1 MKVTTKLAAMALSA
15 TMFAFGANVNGNE
28 NQVMTKKTLTVAGAK
43 RIAAAI
49 AAEAARNQA
58 GGAIAIVDDGGNLI
72 YLERLENT
80 FAAGAEVA
88 TGKARTAA
96 LFRRQTRD
104 FEDAIKNGRLSLL
117 GVGVMTPLQGGVPVM
132 VEGQVVGAVGVSGAA
147 SAQQDEEFAK
157 VGAAALQ

>member
-1 MKVTTKLAAMALSA
+1 MELTTKLAAMALSV
-15 TMFAFGANVNGNE
+15 TMLAFGANVNGNDD
-28 NQVMTKKTLTVAGAK
+28 QVMMKKTLTVAGAK
-43 RIAAAI
+43 KVAAAI
-49 AAEAARNQA
+49 AAEAARNHA
-58 GGAIAIVDDGGNLI
+58 GGAIAVADDGGNLI

-117 GVGVMTPLQGGVPVM
+117 GVGVMTPLQGGVPIM
-132 VEGQVVGAVGVSGAA
+132 VDGQVVGAVGVSGAA

-157 VGAAALQ
+157 VGAAAIQ